1 MKNDKPS
8 DIKKFLKSSKFSNI
22 NFFLERVK
30 KCRVGGITKHPRGC
44 SGELNT
50 P

>member
-22 NFFLERVK
+22 NFFWK
-30 KCRVGGITKHPRGC
+30 
-44 SGELNT
+44 ELKSVVWGVLPST
-50 P
+50 PEGVQVN